1 VNITCDEYIHNQNE
15 NMLNGMSS
23 LEYVNTS

>member
-1 VNITCDEYIHNQNE
+1 VTNIHNQNE